1 MKDGFSCAVSGFAG
15 MEQEILRLR
24 NTNRDN
30 SETAAYLSWRY
41 QSVPG
46 APTPCVYWLLTAQG
60 ERIGMAAAIFR
71 PYWVQGVRT
80 QVAVIGDISLDAR
93 WRGRGLGQELLRFMT
108 QHLDENFPAH
118 PALVI
123 PTESARRSLER
134 CGWETAG
141 SLAPWVCVVDAADY
155 LRPYTF
161 STLLAQ
167 LLARAL
173 RAGARAFVGRHV
185 PRDGTLQ
192 VSDLP
197 DSSIG
202 EQARALAAAGAAT
215 RDLGAQVLGWRY
227 TRHPHTAFRFATLS
241 RAGVARAFLA
251 FEESTQP
258 GTCAIYDL
266 WATSA
271 ADARALLA
279 LFMRRALTAAQL
291 KSVRILLDER
301 HPWRAELRRLGFIA
315 RPAEAVF
322 QAHSRDG
329 AAARLEWRLSQGDKD
344 T

>member
-1 MKDGFSCAVSGFAG
+1 MTDTISCAVTGFAG

-24 NTNRDN
+24 NTNREN

-41 QSVPG
+41 QSTPG
-46 APTPCVYWLLTAQG
+46 APPPCVYWLLTADG

-71 PYWVQGVRT
+71 PYWVQGALA
-80 QVAVIGDISLDAR
+80 QVAVIGDISVDAR
-93 WRGRGLGQELLRFMT
+93 WRGRGLGQQLLRFMT

-123 PTESARRSLER
+123 PTESARRALEH
-134 CGWETAG
+134 CGWNTAG
-141 SLAPWVCVVDAADY
+141 SLAAWVCLVDAADY
-155 LRPYTF
+155 LLPFTR
-161 STLLAQ
+161 SALLARG
-167 LLARAL
+167 LARAL
-173 RAGARAFVGRHV
+173 RAGARAFIGRHV

-197 DSSIG
+197 DTTIA
-202 EQARALAAAGAAT
+202 ERVRAQAASGVAT
-215 RDLGAQVLGWRY
+215 RDLNAQVLGWRY

-251 FEESTQP
+251 FEESSHL

-266 WATSA
+266 WAMSA
-271 ADARALLA
+271 ADVRALVA

-291 KSVRILLDER
+291 KSVRVLLDER
-301 HPWRAELRRLGFIA
+301 HPWCAELRRLGFIA

-322 QAHSRDG
+322 QVHSRDG
-329 AAARLEWRLSQGDKD
+329 SAARLNWQLSQGDKD

>member
-1 MKDGFSCAVSGFAG
+1 MKDGFTFVVSGFAG
-15 MEQEILRLR
+15 MEHEILRLR

-41 QSVPG
+41 QSVAG
-46 APTPCVYWLLTAQG
+46 APAPCVYWLLTAQG

-71 PYWVQGVRT
+71 PYWVQGTLT

-108 QHLDENFPAH
+108 QHLAASFPAH

-123 PTESARRSLER
+123 PTESARRALER
-134 CGWETAG
+134 CGWSTAG
-141 SLAPWVCVVDAADY
+141 NLAPWVCVVDAAEH
-155 LRPYTF
+155 LRPFTR
-161 STLLAQ
+161 STLLARV
-167 LLARAL
+167 LARGL
-173 RAGARAFVGRHV
+173 RAGARAFVSRHV

-202 EQARALAAAGAAT
+202 EYARAQAAAGVAT
-215 RDLGAQVLGWRY
+215 RDLAAQVLGWRY

-241 RAGVARAFLA
+241 RRGVARAFLA
-251 FEESTQP
+251 FEESTHP

-279 LFMRRALTAAQL
+279 LFLRRALTAAQL

-301 HPWRAELRRLGFIA
+301 HPWRAEVRRLGFIP
-315 RPAEAVF
+315 RPTEAVF
-322 QAHSRDG
+322 QVHSGDG
-329 AAARLEWRLSQGDKD
+329 GAARLNWQLTQGDKD

>member
-1 MKDGFSCAVSGFAG
+1 MKEGTSCMVSAFAG

-30 SETAAYLSWRY
+30 SETTAYLNWRY
-41 QSVPG
+41 QSTTG
-46 APTPCVYWLLTAQG
+46 APSPCVYWLLSATG

-71 PYWVQGVRT
+71 PYWVQGTLT
-80 QVAVIGDISLDAR
+80 QVAVIGDISLDSR
-93 WRGRGLGQELLRFMT
+93 WRGRGLGEQLLRFMT
-108 QHLDENFPAH
+108 QHLDENFPTH

-134 CGWETAG
+134 CGWVTAG

-155 LRPYTF
+155 LTPFVR
-161 STLLAQ
+161 STLLARIV
-167 LLARAL
+167 ARAV
-173 RAGARAFVGRHV
+173 RAGARAFVRRHV

-197 DSSIG
+197 GPAIG
-202 EQARALAAAGAAT
+202 EGGRAWGAAVAA
-215 RDLGAQVLGWRY
+215 RDLSAQVLGWRY

-241 RAGVARAFLA
+241 RAGVARAFLV
-251 FEESTQP
+251 FEESTHP
-258 GTCAIYDL
+258 GTCSIYDL
-266 WATSA
+266 WAASA
-271 ADARALLA
+271 ADVRALLA

-291 KSVRILLDER
+291 KNVRVLLDER

-322 QAHSRDG
+322 QVHSRDG
-329 AAARLEWRLSQGDKD
+329 LGAQLNWQLTQGDKD

>member
-1 MKDGFSCAVSGFAG
+1 MSDAISCAVSGFAG

-41 QSVPG
+41 QSAPG
-46 APTPCVYWLLTAQG
+46 ALPPRVYWLLTAQG

-71 PYWVQGVRT
+71 PYWVQGT
-80 QVAVIGDISLDAR
+80 LAQVAVIGDISLDAR
-93 WRGRGLGQELLRFMT
+93 WRGRGLGQQLLRFMT

-123 PTESARRSLER
+123 PTESARRALEH
-134 CGWETAG
+134 CGWATAG

-155 LRPYTF
+155 LRPFTR
-161 STLLAQ
+161 STH
-167 LLARAL
+167 LARAL
-173 RAGARAFVGRHV
+173 ARVARAGSRAFVGRHV

-197 DSSIG
+197 DTSIR
-202 EQARALAAAGAAT
+202 EAVRAQAAAGVAT
-215 RDLGAQVLGWRY
+215 RDLNAQVLGWRY

-251 FEESTQP
+251 FEESTHP
-258 GTCAIYDL
+258 GTCVIYDL

-279 LFMRRALTAAQL
+279 LFMRRALMAAQL
-291 KSVRILLDER
+291 KSVRVLLDER
-301 HPWRAELRRLGFIA
+301 HPWRAELPRVGFIA

-322 QAHSRDG
+322 QVHSRDG
-329 AAARLEWRLSQGDKD
+329 SAARLDWQLSQGDKD

>member
-1 MKDGFSCAVSGFAG
+1 MNDEVSCAVSGFAG

-30 SETAAYLSWRY
+30 SETAAYLKWRY

-46 APTPCVYWLLTAQG
+46 APPPCVYWLLTAEG

-71 PYWVQGVRT
+71 PYWVGGVLT
-80 QVAVIGDISLDAR
+80 QVAVIGDISLDVR
-93 WRGRGLGQELLRFMT
+93 RRGRGLGQQLLRFMT

-118 PALVI
+118 VALVI
-123 PTESARRSLER
+123 PTESARRALEH
-134 CGWETAG
+134 CGWSTAG
-141 SLAPWVCVVDAADY
+141 GLAPWVCVVDAADY
-155 LRPYTF
+155 LQPFTR
-161 STLLAQ
+161 SA

-173 RAGARAFVGRHV
+173 ARAVRAGSRALITRHV

-197 DSSIG
+197 DATIG
-202 EQARALAAAGAAT
+202 ERVRAQAAAGAAT
-215 RDLGAQVLGWRY
+215 RDLAAQVLGWRY

-241 RAGVARAFLA
+241 RAGIARAFLA
-251 FEESTQP
+251 FEESTHP
-258 GTCAIYDL
+258 GTCVVYDL

-271 ADARALLA
+271 VDARALMA

-291 KSVRILLDER
+291 KSVRVLLDER

-315 RPAEAVF
+315 RPVEAVF
-322 QAHSRDG
+322 QVHSRDG
-329 AAARLEWRLSQGDKD
+329 GAAQLGWQLSQGDKD

>member
-1 MKDGFSCAVSGFAG
+1 MTSAVTCVVTGFEG

-24 NTNRDN
+24 NTNRDT

-41 QSVPG
+41 QSAADCP
-46 APTPCVYWLLTAQG
+46 PPCVYWLLTDAG

-71 PYWVQGVRT
+71 PYLVKGRLT

-93 WRGRGLGQELLRFMT
+93 WRGRGLGQKLLQFMT
-108 QHLDENFPAH
+108 QHLDASFPGQ

-123 PTESARRSLER
+123 PTESARRALAA
-134 CGWETAG
+134 CGWSTAG

-155 LRPYTF
+155 LRPFTR
-161 STLLAQ
+161 SAALAR
-167 LLARAL
+167 LLARGV
-173 RAGARAFVGRHV
+173 RVVSRAFVSRHV
-185 PRDGTLQ
+185 PLGGTLK

-197 DSSIG
+197 DASIG
-202 EQARALAAAGAAT
+202 PQARAQAATGIVT
-215 RDLGAQVLGWRY
+215 RDLDAQLLGWRY
-227 TRHPHTAFRFATLS
+227 TRHPHTAFRFATFS

-251 FEESTQP
+251 FEESTHP
-258 GTCAIYDL
+258 GTCAVYDL
-266 WATSA
+266 WALSA

-291 KSVRILLDER
+291 TSVRVLLDER

-315 RPAEAVF
+315 RPVEAVF
-322 QAHSRDG
+322 QVHSSDGSAAH
-329 AAARLEWRLSQGDKD
+329 LTWQISQGDKD

>member
-1 MKDGFSCAVSGFAG
+1 MTDAISCAVSGYAG

-30 SETAAYLSWRY
+30 PETAAYLSWRY
-41 QSVPG
+41 QCAPG
-46 APTPCVYWLLTAQG
+46 APAPLVYWLLAGDG

-71 PYWVQGVRT
+71 AYWIEGVLT
-80 QVAVIGDISLDAR
+80 QVAVIGDISVDAR
-93 WRGRGLGQELLRFMT
+93 WRGRGLGQRLLRFMT
-108 QHLDENFPAH
+108 QHLDENFHAH

-123 PTESARRSLER
+123 PTESARRALEQ
-134 CGWETAG
+134 CGWNTAG

-155 LRPYTF
+155 LRPYTR
-161 STLLAQ
+161 STLLARA
-167 LLARAL
+167 LARAL
-173 RAGARAFVGRHV
+173 RAGTRAFVGRHV

-197 DSSIG
+197 DATIG
-202 EQARALAAAGAAT
+202 EHARALAAGGAAT

-251 FEESTQP
+251 FEESSHP

-266 WATSA
+266 WAASA

-279 LFMRRALTAAQL
+279 LFLRRALTAAQL
-291 KSVRILLDER
+291 KSVRVLLDER

-322 QAHSRDG
+322 QVHSRDG
-329 AAARLEWRLSQGDKD
+329 SAARLNWQLSQGDKD

>member
-1 MKDGFSCAVSGFAG
+1 MTPAISCAVSGFAG

-30 SETAAYLSWRY
+30 TESAAYLKWRY
-41 QSVPG
+41 QSTPG
-46 APTPCVYWLLTAQG
+46 APAPCVYWLLSAAG

-71 PYWVQGVRT
+71 PYWVQGALVP
-80 QVAVIGDISLDAR
+80 VAVIGDISLDVR
-93 WRGRGLGQELLRFMT
+93 WRGQGLGQQLLRFMT
-108 QHLDENFPAH
+108 QHLDDNFPAH

-123 PTESARRSLER
+123 PTESARRALER
-134 CGWETAG
+134 CGWVTAG
-141 SLAPWVCVVDAADY
+141 SLAPWVYVVDAADY
-155 LRPYTF
+155 LRPYAR
-161 STLLAQ
+161 STLLARA
-167 LLARAL
+167 LARGL

-185 PRDGTLQ
+185 PHDGTLQ

-197 DSSIG
+197 DTSVAAA
-202 EQARALAAAGAAT
+202 ARARAAAGVAT
-215 RDLGAQVLGWRY
+215 RDLDAQVLGWRY

-251 FEESTQP
+251 FEESTHP
-258 GTCAIYDL
+258 GICAIYDL

-291 KSVRILLDER
+291 KSVRVLLDER

-315 RPAEAVF
+315 RPVEAVF
-322 QAHSRDG
+322 QVHSRDG
-329 AAARLEWRLSQGDKD
+329 SAARLDWQLSQGDKD